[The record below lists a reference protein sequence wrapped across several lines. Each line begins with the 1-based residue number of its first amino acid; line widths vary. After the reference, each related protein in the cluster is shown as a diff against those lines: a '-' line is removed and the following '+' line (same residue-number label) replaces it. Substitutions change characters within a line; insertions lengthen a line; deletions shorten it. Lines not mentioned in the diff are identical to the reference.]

1 MAQYVVDGAVS
12 MIGYEQLTVSTTALG
27 FTEAKYTKSNGAANV
42 AVIRVSAD
50 IRYTLD
56 NANTDLTLSASV
68 GMTWASTDGDLVIP
82 MDDLSKFRMIR
93 IGGSDVTADCL
104 YLSR

>member
-1 MAQYVVDGAVS
+1 MSLEVVDGLVT
-12 MIGYEQLTVSTTALG
+12 MEGYEQLTVSNTALG
-27 FTEAKYTKSNGAANV
+27 LTSAKYRKANV

-56 NANTDLTLSASV
+56 NTNADLTLSASV

-82 MDDLSKFRMIR
+82 LADLSTFRMIR
-93 IGGSDVTADCL
+93 VGASDVTADCL
-104 YLSR
+104 YVIR